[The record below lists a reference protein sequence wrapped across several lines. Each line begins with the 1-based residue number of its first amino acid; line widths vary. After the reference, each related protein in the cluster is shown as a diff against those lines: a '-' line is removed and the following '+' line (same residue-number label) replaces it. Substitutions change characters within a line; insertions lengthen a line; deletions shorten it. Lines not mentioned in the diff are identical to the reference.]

1 MAMLIKNAC
10 EILTMKDGIG
20 VVKDASILIENS
32 RIKTVGK
39 VKTDKKKLETINAK
53 NCVVCP
59 GFVDSHTHLV
69 YGGSREDEFAMRVSG
84 VDYEKIA
91 RAGGGIANTVKM
103 TRKAT
108 KQELYNQGKQRINNI
123 IKHGTTT
130 VEIKSGYGLS
140 TPEELKMLRVINKLK
155 KDSVLDI
162 IPTYLVHTVPYQ
174 MKRRDYIDLVR
185 EEMIPEIAK
194 KKLAVFCDIFCDKI
208 AFTKKESKKVL
219 LKAKEFNFKLK
230 IHADEFANVGGARLA
245 AQLNC
250 TSADHLLYTTKS
262 AIKAMKK
269 SGVIP
274 TLLPGTSFF
283 LQIKKKPYIK
293 AYKST
298 ECPVAIASDFNP
310 GSCMIYSMPK
320 IISLACIVY
329 GMCVEDAIIGA
340 TKYGAKALDLFDKIG
355 SIEKGKQADLVI
367 LCVDNYKKI
376 PYYFGEDIV
385 KYTIKKGRIIYGKN
399 R

>member
-1 MAMLIKNAC
+1 
-10 EILTMKDGIG
+10 
-20 VVKDASILIENS
+20 
-32 RIKTVGK
+32 
-39 VKTDKKKLETINAK
+39 
-53 NCVVCP
+53 
-59 GFVDSHTHLV
+59 
-69 YGGSREDEFAMRVSG
+69 
-84 VDYEKIA
+84 IA
-91 RAGGGIANTVKM
+91 RAGGGIASTVKM

-108 KQELYNQGKQRINNI
+108 EQELYNQGKQRINNI

-162 IPTYLVHTVPYQ
+162 IPTYLVHTIPYQ

-185 EEMIPEIAK
+185 EEMIPEVAK

-219 LKAKEFNFKLK
+219 LRAKEFNFKLK
-230 IHADEFANVGGARLA
+230 IHADEFANSGGARLA

-262 AIKAMKK
+262 AIKAMKEA
-269 SGVIP
+269 GVIP

-298 ECPVAIASDFNP
+298 ECPVAIASDF
-310 GSCMIYSMPK
+310 
-320 IISLACIVY
+320 
-329 GMCVEDAIIGA
+329 
-340 TKYGAKALDLFDKIG
+340 
-355 SIEKGKQADLVI
+355 
-367 LCVDNYKKI
+367 
-376 PYYFGEDIV
+376 
-385 KYTIKKGRIIYGKN
+385 
-399 R
+399 